1 MRLLAAGAELGI
13 KNFPKIKEIIKG
25 LRSNKKIIKKTEGEI
40 KKLIKANTKKK
51 KFAGFSDPKKLNSAK
66 KKLTELQAADKKRI
80 ATLRKGGY
88 AVAGVTT
95 AGIALDALLDK
106 ILKDKGTA
114 SPVKKD
120 KKIASPIKKDKE
132 TVSPDKTK
140 SSSLT
145 IKKGD
150 TLSQIA
156 RANGTTLKAL
166 KEANPQIKD
175 LNKISIG
182 QKINLSAK
190 VEDRKSVYQ
199 GMSKSEMASI
209 TKRKKGGTMKDVPSN
224 NKGLGK
230 LPTPVRNSMG
240 FKASGGKVIK
250 KKYGG
255 QIGLPRGTGA
265 ALRGYGKGYK

>member
-1 MRLLAAGAELGI
+1 MGLYTKVLKEGI
-13 KNFPKIKEIIKG
+13 KNKDKIKKIIKG
-25 LRSNKKIIKKTEGEI
+25 LRSNKKVVEQTKNQI
-40 KKLIKANTKKK
+40 KKLTKDNAKKK
-51 KFAGFSDPKKLNSAK
+51 KFAGFSNPKKLNSAK
-66 KKLTELQAADKKRI
+66 KKLTKLQAADKKRI

-88 AVAGVTT
+88 AAAGVTT
-95 AGIALDALLDK
+95 GGIALNSLLK
-106 ILKDKGTA
+106 EVLKDKGTA
-114 SPVKKD
+114 SPVK
-120 KKIASPIKKDKE
+120 
-132 TVSPDKTK
+132 TK
-140 SSSLT
+140 SSSVT

-156 RANGTTLKAL
+156 KANGTTLKAL

-175 LNKISIG
+175 LNKIRIG

-199 GMSKSEMASI
+199 GMSKSEMAAIS
-209 TKRKKGGTMKDVPSN
+209 KKKKGGGVLQDVPSN

-230 LPTPVRNSMG
+230 LPTSVRNNMG

-250 KKYGG
+250 KKHGG
-255 QIGLPRGTGA
+255 QIGTPRGTGA

>member
-1 MRLLAAGAELGI
+1 MGLYTKVLKEGI
-13 KNFPKIKEIIKG
+13 KNKDKIKKIIKG
-25 LRSNKKIIKKTEGEI
+25 LRSNKKVVEQTKDQI
-40 KKLIKANTKKK
+40 KKLTKENTKKK
-51 KFAGFSDPKKLNSAK
+51 KFAGFGNPKKLNSAK
-66 KKLTELQAADKKRI
+66 KKLTKLQAADKKRI

-88 AVAGVTT
+88 AAAGVTT
-95 AGIALDALLDK
+95 GGIALNSLLK
-106 ILKDKGTA
+106 EVLKDKKTA
-114 SPVKKD
+114 
-120 KKIASPIKKDKE
+120 
-132 TVSPDKTK
+132 
-140 SSSLT
+140 T

-156 RANGTTLKAL
+156 KANGTTLKAL

-175 LNKISIG
+175 LNKIRIG

-199 GMSKSEMASI
+199 GMSKSEMAAIS
-209 TKRKKGGTMKDVPSN
+209 KKKKGGGVLQDVPSN

-230 LPTPVRNSMG
+230 LPTSVRNNMG

-250 KKYGG
+250 KKHGG
-255 QIGLPRGTGA
+255 QIGIPRGTGA

>member
-1 MRLLAAGAELGI
+1 MGLYTKVLKEGI
-13 KNFPKIKEIIKG
+13 KNKDKIKKIIKG
-25 LRSNKKIIKKTEGEI
+25 LRSNKKVVEQTKNQI
-40 KKLIKANTKKK
+40 KKLTKDNAKKK
-51 KFAGFSDPKKLNSAK
+51 KFAGFSNPKKLNSAK
-66 KKLTELQAADKKRI
+66 KKLTKLEAADKKRI

-88 AVAGVTT
+88 AAAGVTT
-95 AGIALDALLDK
+95 GGIALNSLLK
-106 ILKDKGTA
+106 EVLKDKGTA
-114 SPVKKD
+114 SPVK
-120 KKIASPIKKDKE
+120 
-132 TVSPDKTK
+132 TK
-140 SSSLT
+140 SSSVT

-156 RANGTTLKAL
+156 KANGTTLKAL

-175 LNKISIG
+175 LNKIRIG

-199 GMSKSEMASI
+199 GMSKSEMAAIS
-209 TKRKKGGTMKDVPSN
+209 KKKKGGGVLQDVPSN

-230 LPTPVRNSMG
+230 LPTSVRNNMG

-250 KKYGG
+250 KKHGG
-255 QIGLPRGTGA
+255 QIGIPRGTGA